1 MQITN
6 NTFLYKKF
14 YISTLFVNFT
24 GSKKKL
30 EKISSWQKYTIT

>member
-24 GSKKKL
+24 GSINKFQ
-30 EKISSWQKYTIT
+30 EDN